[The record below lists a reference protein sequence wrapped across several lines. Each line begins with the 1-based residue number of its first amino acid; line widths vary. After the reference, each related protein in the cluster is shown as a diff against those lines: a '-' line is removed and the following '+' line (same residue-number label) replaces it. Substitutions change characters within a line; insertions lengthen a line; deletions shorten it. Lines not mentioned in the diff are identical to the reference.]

1 MLATA
6 LAFALAWVGASPAP
20 VPGNDPGIDVP
31 AGLRCLQNAYPETV
45 CGVTGTTVALCNG
58 KRLAWDD
65 GRGTKPYKQFLE
77 QADLEDM
84 MLQRYRPGV
93 DLEALAPPAENFEP
107 GRIRNEAFFRAMY
120 GETAAEVSA
129 HLVEVPWLPKSGGG
143 MLSVTRKNGVA
154 AALRA
159 VSDELEQ
166 TMPSSVLKTLAKTA
180 GGFFWRKVKGS
191 VRRSN
196 HSFAIAVDV
205 GMGRSDYWDW
215 RKPDADGRY
224 PYRNRFPIEAVPA
237 FERHGFVWGGKW
249 YHYDTMHFEYR
260 PELLVAPC
268 VAGPSPFV
276 PLVPGRVGAP
286 RP

>member
-1 MLATA
+1 
-6 LAFALAWVGASPAP
+6 
-20 VPGNDPGIDVP
+20 VPGNASEGEIPR
-31 AGLRCLQNAYPETV
+31 GLRCIRIAYPETV
-45 CGVTGTTVALCNG
+45 CGVTSSALALCNG
-58 KRLAWDD
+58 KRIAWDD
-65 GRGTKPYKQFLE
+65 GRGIKPYAQFLE

-84 MLQRYRPGV
+84 MQQRYRAGV
-93 DLEALAPPAENFEP
+93 DLEALTPPRENFEP
-107 GRIRNEAFFRAMY
+107 GRIRHEAFFRAMY

-129 HLVEVPWLPKSGGG
+129 DLVEVPWLPRSGGG
-143 MLSVTRKNGVA
+143 VLSVTRKNGVA

-166 TMPSSVLKTLAKTA
+166 TMPPPVLAILAKTA

-215 RKPDADGRY
+215 RRPDAQGRY
-224 PYRNRFPIEAVPA
+224 AYRNRFPIEAVPA
-237 FERHGFVWGGKW
+237 FERRGFVWGGKW

-268 VAGPSPFV
+268 VEGPS
-276 PLVPGRVGAP
+276 PLVPGLLGSP